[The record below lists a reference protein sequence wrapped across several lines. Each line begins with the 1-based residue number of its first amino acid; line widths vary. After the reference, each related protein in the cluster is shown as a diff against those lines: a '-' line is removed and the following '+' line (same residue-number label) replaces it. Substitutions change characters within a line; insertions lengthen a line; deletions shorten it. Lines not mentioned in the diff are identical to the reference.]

1 MTGYRARRVAYASP
15 FVPPEWI
22 ASHALD
28 PVRIWPS
35 AASRGAR
42 AGICPY
48 AWGWVEDVLQQP
60 SWAGV
65 VVTATCD
72 QMRRSAD
79 AIAQLSDHALCLL
92 HVPCKVS
99 SSASVD
105 YFGAELQR
113 LGRVLVDWGGQAP
126 TPDRLRD
133 TMGQY
138 DQQRRVLRT
147 LRGQRSARDLCHAY
161 RSQGTVPCA
170 PPGETKSRPYRLGLV
185 GSPLTWNALSLL
197 EALEDADASLVFD
210 ATENGEGGLC
220 APFDRDRLSKTPFA
234 ELVQVYYESI
244 HAINRRPN
252 TAYFD
257 WLQQQLA
264 TSRLHGLIVHRQP
277 WCDLWHAELPRL
289 RSLSPV
295 PVLDLE
301 SSGMTSGRE
310 ARLVTRIQAF
320 VETLS

>member
-1 MTGYRARRVAYASP
+1 MTGDPVRRVAYASP

-22 ASHALD
+22 ASHTLE
-28 PVRIWPS
+28 PKRIWPS
-35 AASRGAR
+35 ATRRAAR

-48 AWGWVEDVLQQP
+48 AGGWVEDVLQQ
-60 SWAGV
+60 STWAGV

-92 HVPCKVS
+92 HVPCRAS
-99 SSASVD
+99 PTSVD
-105 YFGAELQR
+105 SFGAELQR
-113 LGRVLVDWGGQAP
+113 LGRILVEWGGRAP
-126 TPDRLRD
+126 TPERLRA
-133 TMGQY
+133 TMEQF
-138 DQQRRVLRT
+138 DQQRRALRA
-147 LRGQRSARDLCHAY
+147 LRGQLSAGDLCHAY
-161 RSQGTVPCA
+161 RSQTTVGHGQPH
-170 PPGETKSRPYRLGLV
+170 ESTSQPYRLGLV
-185 GSPLTWNALSLL
+185 GSPLTWNSLSLL
-197 EALEDADASLVFD
+197 EALQDAGAGLVFD

-220 APFDRDRLSKTPFA
+220 APFDRDRLSTAPFA

-252 TAYFD
+252 TAFYA

-264 TSRLHGLIVHRQP
+264 TSDLHGLIVHRQP
-277 WCDLWHAELPRL
+277 WCDLWHAELPHL
-289 RSLSPV
+289 RDLSPV

-301 SSGMTSGRE
+301 SCGMESGQE